1 MGPMKTK
8 IFWALA
14 SALVLVMGCVKTVN
28 DRTTAGMPFGKDKVE
43 GKYERSVDQLFQAAK
58 DVVTANGVLVNE
70 ETMYNKT
77 NPVKT
82 VHGRINQREVWIR
95 IEGVDPKIT
104 AVVVQAR
111 TSGGGADVYLA
122 HEIEK
127 QIALKLVR

>member
-1 MGPMKTK
+1 MKTK

-14 SALVLVMGCVKTVN
+14 AALVLVMGCVRTVD
-28 DRTTAGMPFGKDKVE
+28 DRKTAGMPFGKDKVE

-58 DVVTANGVLVNE
+58 EVVTANGVLVNE
-70 ETMYNKT
+70 ETVYNKA

-95 IEGVDPKIT
+95 VEGVDSKLT

>member
-1 MGPMKTK
+1 MRTK
-8 IFWALA
+8 ILWALA
-14 SALVLVMGCVKTVN
+14 AVLMLVIGCVRTVD
-28 DRTTAGMPFGKDKVE
+28 DRKTAGMPFGKDKVE
-43 GKYERSVDQLFQAAK
+43 GKYERPVDQLFQAAK

-70 ETMYNKT
+70 ETMYNQT
-77 NPVKT
+77 HPVKT

-95 IEGVDPKIT
+95 IEGVDSKLT

-122 HEIEK
+122 HEVEK